1 MRFGPISATRHGD
14 HRFDNEIDDLSSQ
27 GRDLRTTFDKGILA
41 ELQAIDTERLT
52 RDNQV
57 DARILSN
64 ELKSGLFNEASL
76 QEWRS
81 DPLLYNRLAGDAI
94 YNLMA
99 REFAPVP
106 IRMRA
111 ATARMQKL
119 PALLAQARANLEP
132 ARVPRVHAETVAKQN
147 HGIIGI
153 VDDLVVPLLPQLP
166 LAQQESVKA
175 AIATLRAAVTEHQ
188 TWIEKVLLP
197 GARGDFRLGQAL
209 YAQKLAYALDSS
221 LSAEDIRSRA
231 ERELL
236 RVRNEMFGL
245 AKQVFKQKQPSFAVP
260 EPADESQRQKLIEA
274 ALEYAYSDRPKRDQ
288 VVEVAKQTLEQATT
302 FVRSKDLVTV
312 PTDPVKVIL
321 MPEFQRGVAVAYCD
335 SPGPLDKGQATYYA
349 ISPIPNEWTEAQ
361 SVSFLREYNTR
372 MMHLLSIHEAMPGHY
387 LEGVHSAEHP
397 SLLRAVLRSGLFAEG
412 WAVYTEQMLTAEGYL
427 GGDPLFR
434 LVQAKFYLRA
444 IANALLDYG
453 VHAQGWD
460 RERAMDL
467 MVRQTFQQEREAA
480 GKWTRAQL
488 TSAQLPTYFVG
499 LQEQWDLRH
508 EVQSRAAAAFS
519 LKRYHDQ
526 VLSYGAP
533 ATKYVRAL
541 MLNEAIP

>member
-1 MRFGPISATRHGD
+1 MRFGPIAATRHGD
-14 HRFDNEIDDLSSQ
+14 HRFDDQLDDLSVQ
-27 GRDLRTTFDKGILA
+27 GRKARTAFERGVLA
-41 ELQAIDTERLT
+41 DLQAIDTQQLT

-57 DARILSN
+57 DARVLRN
-64 ELKSGLFNEASL
+64 ELQSGLFHEEVL
-76 QEWRS
+76 REWQS

-94 YNLMA
+94 YNLMV
-99 REFAPVP
+99 REFAPLSV
-106 IRMRA
+106 RLRA

-119 PALLAQARANLEP
+119 PALLAQARVNLDP
-132 ARVPRVHAETVAKQN
+132 ARVPKVHAETAAKQN
-147 HGIIGI
+147 HGISGI
-153 VDDLVVPLLPQLP
+153 VDDLVVPSLPE
-166 LAQQESVKA
+166 LAPAQRESVEA
-175 AIATLRAAVTEHQ
+175 AITVVRAAVAEHQ
-188 TWIEKVLLP
+188 TWLEKVLLP
-197 GARGDFRLGQAL
+197 SARGDFRLGRTL
-209 YAQKLAYALDSS
+209 YEQKLAYALDSS
-221 LSAEDIRSRA
+221 LSAEDIQARA
-231 ERELL
+231 ERELV
-236 RVRNEMFGL
+236 RVREEMFAL
-245 AKQVFKQKQPSFAVP
+245 AKQVLKERQPGLTMP
-260 EPADESQRQKLIEA
+260 EPANESQRQRFIEA
-274 ALEYAYSDRPKRDQ
+274 ALEHAYADRPQRDQ
-288 VVEVAKQTLEQATT
+288 VVEVARKTLDQATK
-302 FVRSKDLVTV
+302 FVQSRDLVTV

-349 ISPIPNEWTEAQ
+349 ISPIPQDWTDAQ
-361 SVSFLREYNTR
+361 SESFLREYNTR

-427 GGDPLFR
+427 EGDPLFR
-434 LVQAKFYLRA
+434 LVQSKFYLRA

-460 RERAMDL
+460 RMRAMDL

-480 GKWTRAQL
+480 GKWIRAQL

-499 LQEQWDLRH
+499 VQEQWDLRH
-508 EVQSRAAAAFS
+508 AVQARDPSGFS
-519 LKRYHDQ
+519 LKRYHNQ

-541 MLNEAIP
+541 MFSEAIP